1 MFHCLDP
8 WCKQE
13 KPTLVG
19 KGIHEK
25 DIEELTETVQSL
37 ERPENVMGGNQGR
50 SGEARIVRIS
60 LAMMPTAL
68 TTAILGQHC
77 HWTLLPPPCHQKPL

>member
-50 SGEARIVRIS
+50 SGEARTGSPAIVFLS
-60 LAMMPTAL
+60 GLAWP
-68 TTAILGQHC
+68 
-77 HWTLLPPPCHQKPL
+77 